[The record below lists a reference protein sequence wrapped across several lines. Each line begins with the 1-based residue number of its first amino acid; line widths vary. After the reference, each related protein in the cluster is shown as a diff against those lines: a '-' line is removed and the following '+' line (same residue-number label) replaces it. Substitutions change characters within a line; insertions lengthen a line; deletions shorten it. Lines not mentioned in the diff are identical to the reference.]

1 MQKKVA
7 FRKRV
12 KINNLKLRHIAE
24 LVDAGVD
31 PQEFNLVEEL
41 TNRYVFEHIPTG
53 KLISIRR
60 WKRLKKNI
68 TDYSDEI
75 LEEASRL
82 VEEGIDYKEAHKKA
96 LKEYADYCTDQSN
109 SNQANTFNNSVHLGN
124 YIFKVGDKFKHEN
137 GVVGTIVGIDND
149 LINLSQHSAEY
160 GYYPN
165 ITVTAN
171 ILSDLLS
178 RKQLIRIKEGENIGT
193 IKQ

>member
-1 MQKKVA
+1 M
-7 FRKRV
+7 
-12 KINNLKLRHIAE
+12 
-24 LVDAGVD
+24 
-31 PQEFNLVEEL
+31 
-41 TNRYVFEHIPTG
+41 
-53 KLISIRR
+53 
-60 WKRLKKNI
+60 KKNI
-68 TDYSDEI
+68 ADYSDEI

-109 SNQANTFNNSVHLGN
+109 SNQANKFNNSVHHGN

-171 ILSDLLS
+171 VLTDLLS
-178 RKQLIRIKEGENIGT
+178 
-193 IKQ
+193 

>member
-1 MQKKVA
+1 M
-7 FRKRV
+7 
-12 KINNLKLRHIAE
+12 
-24 LVDAGVD
+24 
-31 PQEFNLVEEL
+31 
-41 TNRYVFEHIPTG
+41 
-53 KLISIRR
+53 
-60 WKRLKKNI
+60 KKNI
-68 TDYSDEI
+68 ADYSDEI

-109 SNQANTFNNSVHLGN
+109 SNQANKFNNSVHHGN
-124 YIFKVGDKFKHEN
+124 YIFKVGDKFKYEN

-171 ILSDLLS
+171 VLTDLLS
-178 RKQLIRIKEGENIGT
+178 RKQLIRAGD
-193 IKQ
+193 

>member
-1 MQKKVA
+1 MSNYQ
-7 FRKRV
+7 
-12 KINNLKLRHIAE
+12 INDDLDYELSKEVLR
-24 LVDAGVD
+24 LT
-31 PQEFNLVEEL
+31 EESNGTL
-41 TNRYVFEHIPTG
+41 TINQA
-53 KLISIRR
+53 L
-60 WKRLKKNI
+60 
-68 TDYSDEI
+68 EI
-75 LEEASRL
+75 IVRQ
-82 VEEGIDYKEAHKKA
+82 YKESHGLENK
-96 LKEYADYCTDQSN
+96 
-109 SNQANTFNNSVHLGN
+109 FNNSVHLEN

-171 ILSDLLS
+171 VLTDLLS

>member
-1 MQKKVA
+1 MNSDLAYELSKEVL
-7 FRKRV
+7 RLTEESNGTLT
-12 KINNLKLRHIAE
+12 INQAL
-24 LVDAGVD
+24 
-31 PQEFNLVEEL
+31 
-41 TNRYVFEHIPTG
+41 
-53 KLISIRR
+53 
-60 WKRLKKNI
+60 
-68 TDYSDEI
+68 EI
-75 LEEASRL
+75 IVRQ
-82 VEEGIDYKEAHKKA
+82 YKESQGLENK
-96 LKEYADYCTDQSN
+96 
-109 SNQANTFNNSVHLGN
+109 FNNSVHHEN

-171 ILSDLLS
+171 ILTDLLK